1 MIKCSGCGKEFT
13 DVFSFEKHLLE
24 EHFITYKDYCEL
36 ELMRKKEDNFYCIK
50 CNKCRNPLTF
60 LMRNNYFL
68 PCWECVSK
76 RKAEKIEAINGIQ
89 RDIKEYYDMV
99 LGDRYF
105 QLYIIDNIYFNSTLP
120 HDYSEF
126 KQVLSKLILPSRNDI
141 WFIDWKLGYPK
152 TINLQNLNGLK
163 IINLS
168 DYYKVESS
176 KTTQKINNF
185 EILLPD
191 IIPYD
196 VKHFSRYN
204 LINKSSD
211 RRTKRLKLSGS
222 GKCIKFFNNQKSE
235 FKSIFK
241 IINSNT
247 KEEINLD
254 ELTYQD
260 YVIIKLA
267 LLRNKNYVR
276 LIYDII
282 FELIKNINTFKDKVF
297 LKNTIITNPDK
308 ELKLNFTWLPEKNY
322 SNDYINISIL

>member
-1 MIKCSGCGKEFT
+1 MIRCSGCGKEFD

-24 EHFITYKDYCEL
+24 EHFISYKDYCEL
-36 ELMRKKEDNFYCIK
+36 ELMRNKEDNLYCIR
-50 CNKCRNPLTF
+50 CNTCRNPLTF
-60 LMRNNYFL
+60 LMRNDYYL
-68 PCWECVSK
+68 PCWECSSK
-76 RKAEKIEAINGIQ
+76 RKTEKLEAINGVY
-89 RDIKEYYDMV
+89 RDIKEYYEKV
-99 LGDRYF
+99 LGDRYY
-105 QLYIIDNIYFNSTLP
+105 QLYIIDDIYFKSTLP

-126 KQVLSKLILPSRNDI
+126 KNVLNNLKLPSRNDI

-152 TINLQNLNGLK
+152 TINIQNINGLK

-168 DYYKVESS
+168 DLYKVESTKS
-176 KTTQKINNF
+176 IQKINNF
-185 EILLPD
+185 EILLPE

-204 LINKSSD
+204 LVNKSSD
-211 RRTKRLKLSGS
+211 RRTKRLKLSNL
-222 GKCIKFFNNQKSE
+222 GKCVKFFNNQKNE

-241 IINSNT
+241 IVDSTT

-254 ELTYQD
+254 DLTYQD

-282 FELIKNINTFKDKVF
+282 FETLKYVKVFKDKVF
-297 LKNTIITNPDK
+297 LKNTITTNPDK
-308 ELKLNFTWLPEKNY
+308 ILNLNLSWIPEKEYNN
-322 SNDYINISIL
+322 NDINISIL